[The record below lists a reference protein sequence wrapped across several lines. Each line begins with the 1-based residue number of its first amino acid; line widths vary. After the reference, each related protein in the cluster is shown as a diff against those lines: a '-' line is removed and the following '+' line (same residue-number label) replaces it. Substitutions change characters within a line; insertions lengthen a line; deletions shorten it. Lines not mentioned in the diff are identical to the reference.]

1 MKTFSVRVKLPDVAP
16 FRFRAAGFHVC
27 DVLGEVI
34 ERFGLGVSVTVRA
47 V

>member
-1 MKTFSVRVKLPDVAP
+1 MKTFSVCVRRPGVAP

-27 DVLGEVI
+27 DVLSEVI
-34 ERFGLGVSVTVRA
+34 ERFGLGASVVVRA